1 MALARTGDR
10 FVLGLPAG
18 RTPRTTL
25 AALASH
31 RLGDVDVVLM
41 DEYVGVAGTE
51 RHSCRRF
58 ATTEVLPVL
67 GPGARLHVPDE
78 RDPGAYETLL
88 DDLGAIDVF
97 VLASGASDGHVAFN
111 QPGTGRDTRTR
122 IVDLGDDLRR
132 DNLGS
137 FPSFGGLDD
146 VPRQGVTVGLGTIAD
161 RSRHVVLLLLGAA
174 KAASAE
180 RVRAARRFDPTWPAT
195 IVHEC
200 RRAVTIT
207 DTAVS

>member
-1 MALARTGDR
+1 
-10 FVLGLPAG
+10 
-18 RTPRTTL
+18 
-25 AALASH
+25 
-31 RLGDVDVVLM
+31 LGDVDVVLM

-51 RHSCRRF
+51 PHSCRRF
-58 ATTEVLPVL
+58 ATDEVLPVL

-88 DDLGAIDVF
+88 DDLGGIDVF

-111 QPGTGRDTRTR
+111 QPGTGRRSRTR

-137 FPSFGGLDD
+137 FPSFAGLDD

-161 RSRHVVLLLLGAA
+161 RSQRVVLLLLGPA

-180 RVRAARRFDPTWPAT
+180 RVRAARRFDPAWPAT

-207 DTAVS
+207 DTTVS